1 MVQQQIGA
9 KRPKRG
15 ITGSSKDAEIANEAE
30 DFDTRRI
37 HERRETIR
45 REAARLETSS
55 WATIKAGLGEIVA
68 HIRRND
74 AYIGGVAESEV
85 LFWEAKVLDQQ
96 SDIQKEE
103 EPAEAAEGS
112 LGDGSARS
120 GQRRSDVEVGQLTQG
135 RQLLE

>member
-1 MVQQQIGA
+1 M
-9 KRPKRG
+9 
-15 ITGSSKDAEIANEAE
+15 
-30 DFDTRRI
+30 
-37 HERRETIR
+37 
-45 REAARLETSS
+45 
-55 WATIKAGLGEIVA
+55 A

-85 LFWEAKVLDQQ
+85 LFWEARAQDQQ

-103 EPAEAAEGS
+103 DMDFEEPAQAAEGS
-112 LGDGSARS
+112 LGDGSAYS